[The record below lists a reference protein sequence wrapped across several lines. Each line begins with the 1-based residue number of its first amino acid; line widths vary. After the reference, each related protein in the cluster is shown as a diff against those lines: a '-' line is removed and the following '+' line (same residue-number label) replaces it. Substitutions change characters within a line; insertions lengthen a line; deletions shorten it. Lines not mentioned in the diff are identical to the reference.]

1 MSKIKDKKPDKAWQA
16 QTIRQAKFD
25 QMESRRDAKAYARF
39 KRPAY
44 QMQEREGER

>member
-1 MSKIKDKKPDKAWQA
+1 MSKVEDKKPDKAWQVR
-16 QTIRQAKFD
+16 TIRQAKFD

-44 QMQEREGER
+44 QTREREGD

>member
-16 QTIRQAKFD
+16 ISQAKFD
-25 QMESRRDAKAYARF
+25 QIESRRDAKAYARF

-44 QMQEREGER
+44 QTREREEEGC